1 MDLYNIF
8 IHVVF
13 SPSMSDMQ
21 QNGIWFRNVTAREAQ
36 YLCANTLPEHLGIEI
51 IDVQPDAMIA
61 RMPVDQRTKQT
72 FGLLHGG
79 ASLALAETVG
89 SIAANLTVNHNK
101 FFCVG
106 LEINAN
112 HIRPVS
118 HGFVSATARPLHLGK
133 TTQIWDIRIQNDMN
147 QLVCICRFTVAV
159 KPYPPEQ

>member
-1 MDLYNIF
+1 MT
-8 IHVVF
+8 
-13 SPSMSDMQ
+13 DMQ
-21 QNGIWFRNVTAREAQ
+21 QNGIWFRPVTAREAQ
-36 YLCANTLPEHLGIEI
+36 YLCVNTLPEHLGIEI
-51 IDVQPDAMIA
+51 TEILPDTMIA

-79 ASLALAETVG
+79 ASLALAETVA
-89 SIAANLTVNHNK
+89 SIAANLTVDHNR

-118 HGFVSATARPLHLGK
+118 HGFVTATAKPFHMGK
-133 TTQIWDIRIQNDMN
+133 TTQIWSIEIHNELK
-147 QLVCICRFTVAV
+147 QLVCISRFTLAV